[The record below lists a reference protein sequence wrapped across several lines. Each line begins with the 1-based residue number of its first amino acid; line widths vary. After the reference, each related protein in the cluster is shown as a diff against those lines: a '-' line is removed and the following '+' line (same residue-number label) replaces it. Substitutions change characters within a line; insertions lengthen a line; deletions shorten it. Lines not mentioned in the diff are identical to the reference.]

1 LRRKIFKK
9 EIMYYTKYK
18 KRKSKNFSGDTNRSG
33 DRPSGRSRGRKKES
47 TISSDL
53 LIKKAEIVGQ
63 DAYRPA
69 RSFEQWPVDNRVKHN
84 LSLKGYQN
92 PTQIQEETIEHLI
105 AGRDLLG
112 IANTGTGKTGAFLI
126 PIIEQLLR
134 GPRPF
139 SSLVIVPTRELALQ
153 VEMELKS
160 LSRGLKIYSASFIGG
175 TSINRDLSRLRQPF
189 HISIGT
195 PGRLLDLANRGAFKL
210 SDTSVLVLDEF
221 DRMLDMG
228 FVKDV
233 QKLVSA
239 MSNRRQTMLF
249 SATLDHT
256 QRSLIDQLLTDP
268 VEVKVSNGDTTTKQV
283 DQDVIRVPRE
293 GDKFAM
299 LLDLIAQKEFEKVL
313 IFAETKRLVD
323 RVTRRLNGSG
333 VAVDQIHGNKTQ
345 NYRIKALDKF
355 RKGRV
360 KVLVATDVAAR
371 GIDITDI
378 THVINYQIP
387 MSYDS
392 YIHRIGR
399 TGRAGKTGKAITF
412 VDQASKH

>member
-1 LRRKIFKK
+1 MNNI
-9 EIMYYTKYK
+9 KYK
-18 KRKSKNFSGDTNRSG
+18 KRKSKNFSGNTNHSAK
-33 DRPSGRSRGRKKES
+33 RPSDRSRSRNPRS

-53 LIKKAEIVGQ
+53 LIRKAEIVGQ
-63 DAYRPA
+63 NAYTPS
-69 RSFEQWPVDNRVKHN
+69 RSFEQWPVDNRVKQN
-84 LSLKGYQN
+84 LTVKGYKY

-105 AGRDLLG
+105 SGRDLLG

-134 GPRPF
+134 EPRPF
-139 SSLVIVPTRELALQ
+139 KSLVVVPTRELALQ

-160 LSRGLKIYSASFIGG
+160 LTQGLKIYSASFIGG
-175 TSINRDLSRLRQPF
+175 TNINRDLSRLRRPF

-195 PGRLLDLANRGAFKL
+195 PGRLLDLASRGALNL
-210 SDTSVLVLDEF
+210 SDTSILVLDEF

-228 FVKDV
+228 FIKDV
-233 QKLVSA
+233 QKLVAA
-239 MSNRRQTMLF
+239 MSKRRQTMLF

-256 QRSLIDQLLTDP
+256 QRSLIDQLLSDP
-268 VEVKVSNGDTTTKQV
+268 VEVKVSSGNTTAKQV
-283 DQDVIRVPRE
+283 EQDVIRVPRE

-313 IFAETKRLVD
+313 IFAETKRLVN
-323 RVTRRLNGSG
+323 RVTKRLNGSG

-345 NYRIKALDKF
+345 NYRNKALDKF
-355 RKGRV
+355 RSGKV

-371 GIDITDI
+371 GIDISDI

-387 MSYDS
+387 VSYDS

-399 TGRAGKTGKAITF
+399 TGRAGKTGKAFTF
-412 VDQASKH
+412 VDQAN